1 MWPFRKHTDPVELRL
16 SGHSSDI
23 LVLYDKCR
31 RLESK
36 IMVLDKR
43 IADLENLLKSSKI
56 RITIV
61 EKQL

>member
-23 LVLYDKCR
+23 AVLYDKCR

-36 IMVLDKR
+36 IVALDKR
-43 IADLENLLKSSKI
+43 IADLENLLKTSTV

-61 EKQL
+61 EK